1 MNLRLALVVVLFVA
15 ACTPPPGRV
24 ATGYDVSTRAEAAAD
39 QERLRGL
46 AEAGEWAD
54 AQQAAREFLERYPG
68 IDREDQV
75 LLLGGRVAA
84 RNRDD
89 RTARLWLDRLVTE
102 HPDSPRVGAAW
113 LELAELHAHRARWID
128 AARANLA
135 ALEAGLP
142 ADEEPA
148 VRTELRRILDEEL
161 LLADLVVLADE
172 HPADGIAA
180 TTLRY
185 LVAQRRF
192 DQGTLPDEE
201 LGPTLEDFLRRYP
214 DSRFASEV
222 QEMLAEVQR
231 RSPYVVSDDLP
242 VLVSDRIGILCP
254 LTGENAALGQAMYD
268 GALLALEEYNRRTGA
283 NVVLVSQ
290 DTRGDGVRAVQAA
303 KHLIEREGVVAVV
316 GALLSST
323 TVPVAT
329 LCQERGVPLISPT
342 ATQETIGELGPFVFQ
357 TNLTKAVETRL
368 VATAAV
374 DYLRKR
380 RFAIV
385 HPNTEEGI
393 SAAELFAA
401 QVQSAGAEV
410 VAVEALERGITDF
423 GPILRRLR
431 AAGPEA
437 IFAPLSASEMRL
449 LAPQF
454 TFYRV
459 ETQLLGPSSWNN
471 SLLSREVAD
480 YLDRALFPS
489 DIALIPNAERDR
501 FETLWRRRF
510 AGAPPSP
517 FALKTYFA
525 VQQVLTAIE
534 EGVDGRVAMQAHL
547 DATFGF
553 GGDSALLGLEKLRM
567 LVDGE
572 VELFPVGIFPV
583 RTTDP
588 ADSVLQGR
596 R

>member
-1 MNLRLALVVVLFVA
+1 MKRLACLALLLIA

-39 QERLRGL
+39 HERLRGL
-46 AEAGEWAD
+46 AEAGEWTA
-54 AQQAAREFLERYPG
+54 AQAAAADFLERYPG
-68 IDREDQV
+68 IEREDQV
-75 LLLGGRVAA
+75 LLLGARVAV

-89 RTARLWLDRLVTE
+89 RTALAWLQRLVDE
-102 HPDSPRVGAAW
+102 HPQSPRLGQAW
-113 LELAELHAHRARWID
+113 LELADLHARRLRWRD
-128 AARANLA
+128 AAAAYLA
-135 ALEAGLP
+135 ALEAGIP
-142 ADEEPA
+142 EDREEA
-148 VRTELRRILDEEL
+148 SRVELRRILEEEL
-161 LLADLVVLADE
+161 PLTDLETLAKA
-172 HPADGIAA
+172 HPADGLGA
-180 TTLRY
+180 TTLRF

-201 LGPTLEDFLRRYP
+201 LGATLEDFLRRYP
-214 DSRFASEV
+214 DSRFAPDV
-222 QEMLAEVQR
+222 QRMLAEVQR
-231 RSPYVVSDDLP
+231 RSPYVASEDLP
-242 VLVSDRIGILCP
+242 VLVTDRIGILCP
-254 LTGENAALGQAMYD
+254 LTGENSALGHAMYD
-268 GALLALEEYNRRTGA
+268 GALLALEEHNRRTGA

-303 KHLIEREGVVAVV
+303 RHLIEREGVVAVV
-316 GALLSST
+316 GALLSAT

-329 LCQERGVPLISPT
+329 LCQERGVPLVSPT

-385 HPNTEEGI
+385 HPKSDEGVG
-393 SAAELFAA
+393 AAELFAG
-401 QVQSAGAEV
+401 QVRAAGAEV
-410 VAVEALERGITDF
+410 VAVEALERGTTAF
-423 GPILRRLR
+423 GAVLRRLR

-454 TFYRV
+454 TFYEV
-459 ETQLLGPSSWNN
+459 ETQLLGPSGWNN
-471 SLLSREVAD
+471 SLLSREVGD
-480 YLDRALFPS
+480 YLDRAIFPS

-501 FETLWRRRF
+501 FDALWRRRF
-510 AGAPPSP
+510 PGSPSSP

-525 VQQVLTAIE
+525 VQQILLALE
-534 EGVDGRVAMQAHL
+534 EGVEGRDAMRVHL
-547 DATFGF
+547 DRRLGF
-553 GGDSALLGLEKLRM
+553 GGESARLGLEKLRM

-572 VELFPVGIFPV
+572 VQPFPLDIFPGAAPIV
-583 RTTDP
+583 P
-588 ADSVLQGR
+588 GLQGR